1 MPARRVEELRLLRA
15 YHSTGDPRAREAA
28 VERFLPLA
36 RSLARRYSGGS
47 EPLEDLEQVACLALV
62 RAVDGFDP
70 TRGTAFTSYAVPSI
84 AGALKRHFRD
94 NGWSV
99 RVPRELQELALR
111 VERLNDELIA
121 KHGHAPTA
129 TEIAESTGGG
139 IEVEAVL
146 EAREAFRALHSASL
160 DQPRGTREDD
170 DAGSLLETLGDG
182 DREIVRAHDR
192 AALHSVLDTLDERD
206 RTIINLYYHD
216 ELTQAEIG
224 RRLGYSQMHVSR
236 LLRQAVERLRLAATE
251 QDDQVADLV
260 GTGARAA

>member
-1 MPARRVEELRLLRA
+1 
-15 YHSTGDPRAREAA
+15 

-84 AGALKRHFRD
+84 AGAIKRHFRD

-99 RVPRELQELALR
+99 RVPRDLQELALR
-111 VERLNDELIA
+111 VERITDELLA
-121 KHGHAPTA
+121 ETGHGPTA
-129 TEIAESTGGG
+129 AQIADRAGG
-139 IEVEAVL
+139 IEVEDVL
-146 EAREAFRALHSASL
+146 EAREAFRALHSDSL
-160 DQPRGTREDD
+160 DRPRRARDDD
-170 DAGSLLETLGDG
+170 DAASLLDTLGDADHELG
-182 DREIVRAHDR
+182 RAHDR
-192 AALHSVLDTLDERD
+192 AALAAVLDTLDERD
-206 RTIINLYYHD
+206 RAIIQLYYRD

-236 LLRQAVERLRLAATE
+236 LLRQAVERLRLAACE
-251 QDDQVADLV
+251 QEEKVAELV
-260 GTGARAA
+260 AADAA

>member
-1 MPARRVEELRLLRA
+1 MPARREEELRLLRA

-70 TRGTAFTSYAVPSI
+70 ARGTAFTSYAVPSI

-111 VERLNDELIA
+111 VERLNDEMLA
-121 KHGHAPTA
+121 EQGHAATTA
-129 TEIAESTGGG
+129 RIAERAGGG
-139 IEVEAVL
+139 VEIEDVL
-146 EAREAFRALHSASL
+146 EAREAFRALYSASL
-160 DQPRGTREDD
+160 DEPRGTREDD
-170 DAGSLLETLGDG
+170 EAGSLLDTLGDA
-182 DREIVRAHDR
+182 DLEIGRAHDR
-192 AALHSVLDTLDERD
+192 AALQSVLDTLDERD
-206 RTIINLYYHD
+206 RTIIHFYYRD

-236 LLRQAVERLRLAATE
+236 LLRQAVERLRLAATQQDE
-251 QDDQVADLV
+251 QAAELV
-260 GTGARAA
+260 GAGSV

>member
-1 MPARRVEELRLLRA
+1 MPARREEELRLLRA

-70 TRGTAFTSYAVPSI
+70 ARGTAFASYAVPSI
-84 AGALKRHFRD
+84 AGAIKRHFRD

-99 RVPRELQELALR
+99 RVPRDLQELALR
-111 VERLNDELIA
+111 VDRVSEELLA
-121 KHGHAPTA
+121 ETGHAPTA
-129 TEIAESTGGG
+129 TEIADRGG
-139 IEVEAVL
+139 IGVEDVL
-146 EAREAFRALHSASL
+146 EAREAFRALHSDSL

-170 DAGSLLETLGDG
+170 DAGSLLDTLGDA
-182 DREIVRAHDR
+182 DLEIGRAHDR
-192 AALHSVLDTLDERD
+192 AALAAVLDTLGERD
-206 RTIINLYYHD
+206 RTIIGLYYQD

-224 RRLGYSQMHVSR
+224 LRLGYSQMHVSR
-236 LLRQAVERLRLAATE
+236 LLRQAVERLRLAASDQEE
-251 QDDQVADLV
+251 QLAELVA
-260 GTGARAA
+260 TAAA

>member
-1 MPARRVEELRLLRA
+1 MPAHREEELRLLRA

-36 RSLARRYSGGS
+36 RSLARRYSGGG

-84 AGALKRHFRD
+84 AGAIKRHFRD

-99 RVPRELQELALR
+99 RVPRDLQELALR
-111 VERLNDELIA
+111 VERISDELISET
-121 KHGHAPTA
+121 GHTPTA
-129 TEIAESTGGG
+129 AQIADRAG
-139 IEVEAVL
+139 IEVEEVL
-146 EAREAFRALHSASL
+146 EAREAFRALHSDSL
-160 DQPRGTREDD
+160 DQPRGSRDD
-170 DAGSLLETLGDG
+170 EDAGSLLDTLGDA
-182 DREIVRAHDR
+182 DLELVRAHDR
-192 AALHSVLDTLDERD
+192 TALYSVLDTLDERD
-206 RTIINLYYHD
+206 RTIIRLYYKE

-236 LLRQAVERLRLAATE
+236 LLRQAVERLRLTATQQENEATALVSTAA
-251 QDDQVADLV
+251 A
-260 GTGARAA
+260 

>member
-1 MPARRVEELRLLRA
+1 VPARREEELRLLRT
-15 YHSTGDPRAREAA
+15 YHSTGDPRARAAA

-70 TRGTAFTSYAVPSI
+70 SRGTAFTSYAVPSI

-111 VERLNDELIA
+111 VERLNDELLA
-121 KHGHAPTA
+121 EHGHAPTA
-129 TEIAESTGGG
+129 AEIAANAG
-139 IEVEAVL
+139 IEVEDVL

-170 DAGSLLETLGDG
+170 DAGSLLDTLGDA
-182 DREIVRAHDR
+182 DLEIGRAHDR
-192 AALHSVLDTLDERD
+192 AALDAVLDTLNDRD
-206 RTIINLYYHD
+206 RIIIGLYYHD

-224 RRLGYSQMHVSR
+224 QRLGYSQMHVSR
-236 LLRQAVERLRLAATE
+236 LLRQAVERLRLAAAA
-251 QDDQVADLV
+251 QDDQVTELV
-260 GTGARAA
+260 GAGAHAA

>member
-1 MPARRVEELRLLRA
+1 MPARREEELRLLRA

-47 EPLEDLEQVACLALV
+47 EPLEDLEQVAFLALV

-84 AGALKRHFRD
+84 AGAIKRHFRD

-99 RVPRELQELALR
+99 RVPRDLQELALR
-111 VERLNDELIA
+111 VDRVGEELLA
-121 KHGHAPTA
+121 ETGHTPTA
-129 TEIAESTGGG
+129 AQIADRGG
-139 IEVEAVL
+139 IEVEDVL
-146 EAREAFRALHSASL
+146 EAREAFRALHSDSL
-160 DQPRGTREDD
+160 DQPRGALEDE
-170 DAGSLLETLGDG
+170 DAGSLLDTLGDA
-182 DREIVRAHDR
+182 DLEIGRAHDR
-192 AALHSVLDTLDERD
+192 AALAAVLDTLGERD
-206 RTIINLYYHD
+206 RTIIHLYYQD

-236 LLRQAVERLRLAATE
+236 LLRQAVERLRLAASQQE
-251 QDDQVADLV
+251 QKLAELVA
-260 GTGARAA
+260 ANAA

>member
-1 MPARRVEELRLLRA
+1 MPARREEELRLLRA
-15 YHSTGDPRAREAA
+15 YHSTGDARAREAA

-70 TRGTAFTSYAVPSI
+70 SRGTAFTSYAVPSI

-121 KHGHAPTA
+121 EHGHAPTA
-129 TEIAESTGGG
+129 AEIAANAG
-139 IEVEAVL
+139 IEVEDVL

-160 DQPRGTREDD
+160 DQPRGAREDD
-170 DAGSLLETLGDG
+170 DAGSLLDTLGDA
-182 DREIVRAHDR
+182 DLEIGRAHDR
-192 AALHSVLDTLDERD
+192 AALDAVLDTLNNRD
-206 RTIINLYYHD
+206 RTIINLYYQD

-224 RRLGYSQMHVSR
+224 RRMGYSQMHVSR
-236 LLRQAVERLRLAATE
+236 LLRQAVERLRLAATA
-251 QDDQVADLV
+251 QDEQVAELV
-260 GTGARAA
+260 GARAA